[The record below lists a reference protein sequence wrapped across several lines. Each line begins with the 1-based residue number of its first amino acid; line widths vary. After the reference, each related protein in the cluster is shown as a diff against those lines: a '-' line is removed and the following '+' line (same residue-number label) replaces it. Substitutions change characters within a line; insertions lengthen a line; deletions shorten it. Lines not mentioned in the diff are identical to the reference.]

1 MTMRVRP
8 HSYWPIAL
16 AVPVAALGIV
26 LARFAVTLP
35 GLYDDLIARFPVLEP
50 PFLEGGV
57 PGVLRVSAFVAGSAA
72 VLLLAGSITAI
83 LLRRRWVLWSLHKC
97 FLLVYVLVACHVHV
111 VTRITSLIMAANIP
125 IEGQAPTPQ
134 SLFFLRWDFLW
145 PALVVAALAGVL
157 HVLSWRRVVFNL
169 YTGVHDE
176 TPAIGDRIV
185 SNILGNGR
193 DPRFRKSALASIGAH
208 GFVIFVL
215 PWFLALFMHVKP
227 YRVPKGSGT
236 PTVGGPAATPIK
248 IIKPKAVKP
257 KPKQKFIVNPHSA
270 ISFHIPDLDE
280 SQVAK
285 EVEQASELTYKTDRR
300 QTLNMSGKGG
310 AKGRGNGTRIGA
322 GGGTTGGWPD
332 GMENALVRFIRLEYR
347 GSHWDDG
354 MDAASGAD
362 INFLRKIHEET
373 GFLCANKGESHS
385 IALLRR
391 YAKGYAPPFVY
402 MTGDGGISLSAD
414 EIKTLR
420 DYLTGGGMLFADCAS
435 PSWDRAFR
443 ALVQALFPSEPL
455 RIIADDDTLFQ
466 QPYTFANGAP
476 PLWHHGGNRALG
488 LKYKDR
494 WCIFYHPGD
503 MNDAWKTGASGMSQ
517 ELAQAS
523 MEMGINIAY
532 YAFTHYLELTSKYR
546 K

>member
-26 LARFAVTLP
+26 LARFTVTLP
-35 GLYDDLIARFPVLEP
+35 GLYDDLLARFPVLEP
-50 PFLEGGV
+50 PFLDGGV
-57 PGVLRVSAFVAGSAA
+57 PGVLLISAYVAGFAA
-72 VLLLAGSITAI
+72 ILFLVCSIAAI
-83 LLRRRWVLWSLHKC
+83 LLRRRWVLGSLHKS
-97 FLLVYVLVACHVHV
+97 FLLVYVLVACYVHV
-111 VTRITSLIMAANIP
+111 VTRITALILAANIP

-157 HVLSWRRVVFNL
+157 HVLSWRRAVFNL

-185 SNILGNGR
+185 ANLLGNGR

-215 PWFLALFMHVKP
+215 PWLLALFMHVKP

-332 GMENALVRFIRLEYR
+332 GMENALVRFIRIEYR
-347 GSHWDDG
+347 GAHWDDG
-354 MDAASGAD
+354 MDAASAAD
-362 INFLRKIHEET
+362 INFLRKMREET
-373 GFLCANKGESHS
+373 GFPCANKGESHS

-443 ALVQALFPSEPL
+443 SLAHALFPGEPL
-455 RIIADDDTLFQ
+455 RIIADDDPLFQ

-476 PLWHHGGNRALG
+476 PLWHHGGMRALG
-488 LKYKDR
+488 LKHKDR

-532 YAFTHYLELTSKYR
+532 YAFTHYLELTAKYR